1 MVNERTKWTLEAF
14 IEHYE
19 KLQEEQMRNI
29 ENRFMNVN
37 MRFEESKQNV
47 ANALVSSEKAVD
59 KAFNTAEKAVTQ
71 ALVAQKE
78 LSQTVQVSSDK
89 AITKAEEAQK
99 TYNVGHNDLS
109 KKMEDQYKL
118 MLPRVEADSR
128 DKNVEEKI
136 KGHSDLINLLNSRL
150 DLIAGSRLG
159 KEQGVRSIK
168 DIIYVVIAILSFAI
182 GYFVIKK

>member
-1 MVNERTKWTLEAF
+1 MTPGKTIWTLEAF

-19 KLQEEQMRNI
+19 KMHEEHTKNI
-29 ENRFMNVN
+29 ENRFNNVDQ
-37 MRFEESKQNV
+37 RFEEVKQNT
-47 ANALVSSEKAVD
+47 ANTLVSTEKAVD

-99 TYNVGHNDLS
+99 AYNVGHNDLAR
-109 KKMEDQYKL
+109 KMDDQYKL
-118 MLPRVEADSR
+118 MLPRVEADTR
-128 DKNVEEKI
+128 DKNIEEKLA
-136 KGHSDLINLLNSRL
+136 GHNTLINNINSRL
-150 DLIAGSRLG
+150 DLMAGVLAG
-159 KEQGVRSIK
+159 KDSGFKNMK
-168 DIIYVVIAILSFAI
+168 DIIYIVIAIISFAI

>member
-1 MVNERTKWTLEAF
+1 MENKNKWTLEAF

-19 KLQEEQMRNI
+19 KMHKALMENVD
-29 ENRFMNVN
+29 NRFDNIAL
-37 MRFEESKQNV
+37 RFEESKQNV

-109 KKMEDQYKL
+109 KKMEDQYKM
-118 MLPRVEADSR
+118 MLPRVEADQR
-128 DKNVEEKI
+128 EKNIEEKL
-136 KGHSDLINLLNSRL
+136 KGHSDSINLLNSRL
-150 DLIAGSRLG
+150 DIISGAGIG
-159 KEQGVRSIK
+159 KDQGFKNVK
-168 DIIYVVIAILSFAI
+168 DIIWIIITIASFAI
-182 GYFVIKK
+182 GYFVLK

>member
-1 MVNERTKWTLEAF
+1 MVPGKNIWTLEAF

-19 KLQEEQMRNI
+19 KMKEEQMRNI
-29 ENRFMNVN
+29 ENRFNNVDQ
-37 MRFEESKQNV
+37 RFEESKQNV

-99 TYNVGHNDLS
+99 AYNVGHNDLAR
-109 KKMEDQYKL
+109 KMDDQYKL

-128 DKNVEEKI
+128 DKNVEEKL
-136 KGHSDLINLLNSRL
+136 KGHGELINLLSSRL
-150 DLIAGSRLG
+150 DLMSGAGAG
-159 KEQGVRSIK
+159 KEQGFKNIK
-168 DIIYVVIAILSFAI
+168 DIVYIVIALASFAI
-182 GYFVIKK
+182 GYFVFKK

>member
-1 MVNERTKWTLEAF
+1 MENKNKWTLEAF

-19 KLQEEQMRNI
+19 KMHEEMMKNVD
-29 ENRFMNVN
+29 NRFANIAL
-37 MRFEESKQNV
+37 RFEESKQNV

-78 LSQTVQVSSDK
+78 LSQTVALASDK

-109 KKMEDQYKL
+109 KKMEDQYKM
-118 MLPRVEADSR
+118 MLPRVEADQR
-128 DKNVEEKI
+128 EKNIDEKL
-136 KGHSDLINLLNSRL
+136 KGHSDLINSINSRL
-150 DLIAGSRLG
+150 DIISGAGIG
-159 KEQGVRSIK
+159 KDQGFKNVK
-168 DIIYVVIAILSFAI
+168 DIIWIIITIASFAI
-182 GYFVIKK
+182 GYFVLK

>member
-1 MVNERTKWTLEAF
+1 MELKNKWTLEAF

-19 KLQEEQMRNI
+19 KMQEEQMKNV
-29 ENRFMNVN
+29 ENRFKNVDQ
-37 MRFEESKQNV
+37 RFEESKQNV

-78 LSQTVQVSSDK
+78 LSQTVALASDK

-109 KKMEDQYKL
+109 KKMEDQYKQ
-118 MLPRVEADSR
+118 MLPRVEADNR
-128 DKNVEEKI
+128 EKNMEEKL
-136 KGHSDLINLLNSRL
+136 KGHSDLLNLLNSRL
-150 DLIAGSRLG
+150 DIISGAGAG
-159 KEQGVRSIK
+159 KEQGFKNVK
-168 DIIYVVIAILSFAI
+168 DVIWIIVTIASFAI
-182 GYFVIKK
+182 GYFVFKK